1 MTEKFVASNGVIVDQ
16 VPTTIGNRFVVQ
28 DVNPAQREG
37 SRILSRSNWLDPRDA
52 DALREFFQ
60 HERDLE
66 LGRWRWPENAAIV
79 AWESRRSN
87 EKEVTVLDEGT
98 GYVGYFSRGHVA
110 DVVLNEGA
118 LRRAARAYFAAHPEP
133 KPLPSEPHT
142 AWVDKYGTDIW
153 WVDGLGVLRC
163 CASPSSNP
171 AKYAPFTQLIKGA
184 SHE

>member
-1 MTEKFVASNGVIVDQ
+1 MTEKFVASNGWYLENGHLHT
-16 VPTTIGNRFVVQ
+16 PMGTKMFSSIGM
-28 DVNPAQREG
+28 DC
-37 SRILSRSNWLDPRDA
+37 
-52 DALREFFQ
+52 LREIFQ
-60 HERDLE
+60 HERDRE
-66 LGRWRWPENAAIV
+66 LGRWRWPENPDYVVYHGNSDSDAVWVHNEREAGAIQSS
-79 AWESRRSN
+79 ARNSGDAGE
-87 EKEVTVLDEGT
+87 TD
-98 GYVGYFSRGHVA
+98 YFA
-110 DVVLNEGA
+110 
-118 LRRAARAYFAAHPEP
+118 AARAYFAAHPEP

>member
-60 HERDLE
+60 QERDLE
-66 LGRWRWPENAAIV
+66 LGRWRWPENPDYVVYHGNSGSDAVWVHNEREAGAIQSS
-79 AWESRRSN
+79 ARNSGDAGE
-87 EKEVTVLDEGT
+87 TD
-98 GYVGYFSRGHVA
+98 YFA
-110 DVVLNEGA
+110 
-118 LRRAARAYFAAHPEP
+118 AARAYFAAHPEP